1 MRKQTILLLSL
12 LLLVVLGG
20 FYTQPLLAK
29 EDPLRISIETTSGDD
44 AALEGLTYYGTIS
57 NQWESTT
64 FSLDRSGLRH
74 SETKRND
81 VFFQDNADSAVLA
94 WRADYRSFMRGK
106 RSFSG
111 NYAETED
118 HLYYAVEENDGF
130 SLEILDKASGSVSET
145 LLAYPEKTQKTYY
158 SVSRTFF
165 LDGKVII
172 EYSRYGNYSDYLGS
186 DIVIYDPTSGSLEEH
201 FVFEMPEG
209 ISGYQS
215 ISTAT
220 LTQDDKEGIFVMIR
234 TEETDLEATEYAPP
248 VFSTAFKRYDWDTK
262 QWTDL
267 RNVADFS
274 HDALPYAIEDGI
286 FYQLHQADGDWTLQS
301 LDLMKDEVLDSIPLQ
316 GTSEWER
323 SPDSDLQILVADNQA
338 ILTQT
343 YLEPDRNAQLAAF
356 DIATGEMLYSGEIAS
371 TFGTDKETDS
381 LYFERIVY
389 EP

>member
-81 VFFQDNADSAVLA
+81 VFFQDNAESAVLA

-274 HDALPYAIEDGI
+274 NDALPYAIEDGI

>member
-12 LLLVVLGG
+12 LLLIVLGG

-106 RSFSG
+106 SSFSG

-274 HDALPYAIEDGI
+274 NDALPYAIEDGI

>member
-1 MRKQTILLLSL
+1 MRKQTVLLLSL

-106 RSFSG
+106 SSFSG

-274 HDALPYAIEDGI
+274 NDALPYAIEDGI

>member
-29 EDPLRISIETTSGDD
+29 EDPLRISIETTSGDE
-44 AALEGLTYYGTIS
+44 AALDGLIYYGTANS
-57 NQWESTT
+57 QWETT
-64 FSLDRSGLRH
+64 TLSFDRSGLRH

-274 HDALPYAIEDGI
+274 NDALPYAIEDGI

>member
-12 LLLVVLGG
+12 LLLIVLGG

-29 EDPLRISIETTSGDD
+29 EEPLRVVFETTSGDE
-44 AALEGLTYYGTIS
+44 AALDGLIYYGTANS
-57 NQWESTT
+57 QWETT
-64 FSLDRSGLRH
+64 TLSFDRSGLRH

-81 VFFQDNADSAVLA
+81 VFFQDNAESAVLA

-274 HDALPYAIEDGI
+274 NDALPYAIEYGI

-323 SPDSDLQILVADNQA
+323 SPDSDLQILVADNQE

-356 DIATGEMLYSGEIAS
+356 DIATGEMLYSGKIAS

>member
-29 EDPLRISIETTSGDD
+29 EDPLRISIETTSGDE
-44 AALEGLTYYGTIS
+44 AALDGLIYYGTANS
-57 NQWESTT
+57 QWETT
-64 FSLDRSGLRH
+64 TLSFDRSGLRH

-248 VFSTAFKRYDWDTK
+248 VFATAFKRYDWDTK

-274 HDALPYAIEDGI
+274 NDALPYAIEDGI

>member
-106 RSFSG
+106 SSFSG

-234 TEETDLEATEYAPP
+234 TEETDLEATEYVPP
-248 VFSTAFKRYDWDTK
+248 VISTTFKCYDWDTK

-274 HDALPYAIEDGI
+274 NDALPYAIEDGI

-323 SPDSDLQILVADNQA
+323 RPDSDWQILVADNQA

>member
-64 FSLDRSGLRH
+64 VSLDRSGLRH

-106 RSFSG
+106 SSFSG

-274 HDALPYAIEDGI
+274 NDALPYAIEDGI

>member
-81 VFFQDNADSAVLA
+81 VFFQDNAESAVLA

-106 RSFSG
+106 SSFSG

-274 HDALPYAIEDGI
+274 NDALPYAIEDGI

>member
-12 LLLVVLGG
+12 LLLIVLGG

-29 EDPLRISIETTSGDD
+29 EEPLRVVFETTSGDE
-44 AALEGLTYYGTIS
+44 AALDGLIYYGTIS

-106 RSFSG
+106 SSFSG

>member
-106 RSFSG
+106 SSFSG

-234 TEETDLEATEYAPP
+234 TEETDLEATEYVPP
-248 VFSTAFKRYDWDTK
+248 VISTTFKCYDWDTK

-323 SPDSDLQILVADNQA
+323 RPDSDWQILVADNQA

>member
-29 EDPLRISIETTSGDD
+29 EDPLRISIETTSGDE
-44 AALEGLTYYGTIS
+44 AALDGLIYYGTANS
-57 NQWESTT
+57 QWETT
-64 FSLDRSGLRH
+64 TLSFDRSGLRH

-106 RSFSG
+106 SSFSG

-274 HDALPYAIEDGI
+274 NDALPYAIEDGI

>member
-106 RSFSG
+106 SSFSG

-274 HDALPYAIEDGI
+274 NDALPYAIEDGI

-301 LDLMKDEVLDSIPLQ
+301 LDLMKDEVLDSISLQ

>member
-1 MRKQTILLLSL
+1 MRKQTIILLSL

-29 EDPLRISIETTSGDD
+29 EEPVRVSIETTFGDD
-44 AALEGLTYYGTIS
+44 SALAGLTYYGTVS

-81 VFFQDNADSAVLA
+81 VFFQDNAESAVLA

-118 HLYYAVEENDGF
+118 HLYYAVEENEGF
-130 SLEILDKASGSVSET
+130 LLEILDKASGSVSET
-145 LLAYPEKTQKTYY
+145 LLEYPEKTQKTYY
-158 SVSRTFF
+158 SVSHTYF
-165 LDGKVII
+165 LDGKIII

-186 DIVIYDPTSGSLEEH
+186 DIAIYDPTNGLLEEH
-201 FVFEMPEG
+201 IVFEMPEG
-209 ISGYQS
+209 LSGYQS
-215 ISTAT
+215 ISTAV
-220 LTQDDKEGIFVMIR
+220 LTQGDKKGIFVMVR

-248 VFSTAFKRYDWDTK
+248 ITSTAFKRYDWDTK

-267 RNVADFS
+267 SNVVDFS
-274 HDALPYAIEDGI
+274 NYALPYAIEDGI
-286 FYQLHQADGDWTLQS
+286 FYQLHQEEGDWTLQS

-316 GTSEWER
+316 GTAEWER

-356 DIATGEMLYSGEIAS
+356 DIGTGEILYSGEIAS

>member
-106 RSFSG
+106 SSFSG

-234 TEETDLEATEYAPP
+234 TEETDLEATEYVPP
-248 VFSTAFKRYDWDTK
+248 VISTTFKCYDWDTK

-274 HDALPYAIEDGI
+274 NDALPYAIEDGI

-323 SPDSDLQILVADNQA
+323 SPDCDWQILVADNQA

>member
-12 LLLVVLGG
+12 LLLIVLGG

-29 EDPLRISIETTSGDD
+29 EEPLRVVFETTSGDE
-44 AALEGLTYYGTIS
+44 AALDGLIYYGTIS

-81 VFFQDNADSAVLA
+81 VFFQDNAESAVLA

-118 HLYYAVEENDGF
+118 HLYYAVEENQGF
-130 SLEILDKASGSVSET
+130 SLEIMDKASGSVSEM
-145 LLAYPEKTQKTYY
+145 LLNYPEKTQKTYY
-158 SVSRTFF
+158 SVSRTYF

-186 DIVIYDPTSGSLEEH
+186 DIAIYDPTSGSLEEH

-209 ISGYQS
+209 LSGYQS
-215 ISTAT
+215 ISTAI
-220 LTQDDKEGIFVMIR
+220 LTQDDKKGIFLMVR
-234 TEETDLEATEYAPP
+234 TEETDLEATEYVPP
-248 VFSTAFKRYDWDTK
+248 VISTTFKCYDWDTK

-323 SPDSDLQILVADNQA
+323 RPDSDWQILVADNQA

>member
-29 EDPLRISIETTSGDD
+29 EDPLRISIETTSGDE
-44 AALEGLTYYGTIS
+44 AALDGLIYYGTANS
-57 NQWESTT
+57 QWETT
-64 FSLDRSGLRH
+64 TLSFDRSGLRH

-106 RSFSG
+106 SSFSG

>member
-106 RSFSG
+106 SSFSG

-274 HDALPYAIEDGI
+274 NDALPYAIEDGI

>member
-106 RSFSG
+106 SSFSG

-274 HDALPYAIEDGI
+274 NDALPYAIEDGI

-323 SPDSDLQILVADNQA
+323 RPDSDWQILVADNQA

>member
-106 RSFSG
+106 SSFSG

-323 SPDSDLQILVADNQA
+323 RPDSDWQILVADNQA

>member
-20 FYTQPLLAK
+20 FYAQPLSAK
-29 EDPLRISIETTSGDD
+29 EDSLRIDIETTSGDD
-44 AALEGLTYYGTIS
+44 AALEGLTYYGTAS
-57 NQWESTT
+57 NQWETT
-64 FSLDRSGLRH
+64 ALSLDKSGLRH
-74 SETKRND
+74 SETQRQD
-81 VFFQDNADSAVLA
+81 VFFRDYADSAVLA

-111 NYAETED
+111 NYAETEN

-130 SLEILDKASGSVSET
+130 SLEILDKASGTVLET

-186 DIVIYDPTSGSLEEH
+186 DIAIYDPTSGSLEEH
-201 FVFEMPEG
+201 FVFEMPEAV
-209 ISGYQS
+209 SGYQS
-215 ISTAT
+215 ISTAV
-220 LTQDDKEGIFVMIR
+220 LTQDDKKGIFVMVR

-248 VFSTAFKRYDWDTK
+248 VISTAFKRYDWDTK

-267 RNVADFS
+267 SSAQDFS
-274 HDALPYAIEDGI
+274 NDTLSYAIEDGI
-286 FYQLHQADGDWTLQS
+286 FYQLHQAEGDWTLQA

-316 GTSEWER
+316 GTAEWNR
-323 SPDSDLQILVADNQA
+323 RHDSDWQILVSGNQA

-356 DIATGEMLYSGEIAS
+356 AIATGEMLYSGEITGSFA
-371 TFGTDKETDS
+371 DAKEMDI

>member
-20 FYTQPLLAK
+20 FYAQPLSAK
-29 EDPLRISIETTSGDD
+29 EDSLRIDIETTSGDD
-44 AALEGLTYYGTIS
+44 AALEGLTYYGTAS
-57 NQWESTT
+57 NQWETT
-64 FSLDRSGLRH
+64 ALSLDKSGLRH
-74 SETKRND
+74 FEAQRQD
-81 VFFQDNADSAVLA
+81 VFFRDYADSAVLA

-118 HLYYAVEENDGF
+118 YLYYAVEENDGF
-130 SLEILDKASGSVSET
+130 SLEILDKASGTVLET

-172 EYSRYGNYSDYLGS
+172 EYSRFGNYSDYLGS
-186 DIVIYDPTSGSLEEH
+186 DIGIYDPTSGSLEEH
-201 FVFEMPEG
+201 FVFEMPDG
-209 ISGYQS
+209 FSGYQS
-215 ISTAT
+215 ISTTT
-220 LTQDDKEGIFVMIR
+220 LTQDDKKGIFVMVL

-248 VFSTAFKRYDWDTK
+248 VISTAFKRYDWDTK

-267 RNVADFS
+267 SSAQDFPNDTLS
-274 HDALPYAIEDGI
+274 YAIEDGI
-286 FYQLHQADGDWTLQS
+286 FYQLHQSDGDWTLQT

-316 GTSEWER
+316 GTAEWKR
-323 SPDSDLQILVADNQA
+323 RHDSDWQILVSGNQA

-356 DIATGEMLYSGEIAS
+356 AIATGEMLYSGEITGSFA
-371 TFGTDKETDS
+371 DAKEMDI
-381 LYFERIVY
+381 LYFDRIVY
-389 EP
+389 GP

>member
-20 FYTQPLLAK
+20 FYAQPLSAK
-29 EDPLRISIETTSGDD
+29 EDSLRIDIETTSGDD
-44 AALEGLTYYGTIS
+44 AALEGLTYYGTAS
-57 NQWESTT
+57 NQWETT
-64 FSLDRSGLRH
+64 VLSLDKSGLRH
-74 SETKRND
+74 SETQRQD
-81 VFFQDNADSAVLA
+81 VFFRDYADSAVLA

-111 NYAETED
+111 NYAETEN

-130 SLEILDKASGSVSET
+130 SLEILDKASGTVLET

-186 DIVIYDPTSGSLEEH
+186 DIAIYDPTSGSLEEH
-201 FVFEMPEG
+201 FVFEMPEAV
-209 ISGYQS
+209 SGYQS
-215 ISTAT
+215 ISTAV
-220 LTQDDKEGIFVMIR
+220 LTQDDKKGIFVMVR

-248 VFSTAFKRYDWDTK
+248 VISTAFKRYDWDAK

-267 RNVADFS
+267 SNAADFS
-274 HDALPYAIEDGI
+274 NDALPYAIEDGI
-286 FYQLHQADGDWTLQS
+286 FYQLHQSEDDWTLQV
-301 LDLMKDEVLDSIPLQ
+301 LDLMKDEVLDNIPLQ
-316 GTSEWER
+316 GTAEWKR
-323 SPDSDLQILVADNQA
+323 RHDSDWQILVSGNQA

-356 DIATGEMLYSGEIAS
+356 AIATGEMLYSGEITGSFA
-371 TFGTDKETDS
+371 DAKEMDM

>member
-20 FYTQPLLAK
+20 FYAQPLSAK
-29 EDPLRISIETTSGDD
+29 EDSLRIDIETTSGDD
-44 AALEGLTYYGTIS
+44 AALEGLTYYGTAS
-57 NQWESTT
+57 NQWETT
-64 FSLDRSGLRH
+64 ALSLDKSGLRH
-74 SETKRND
+74 SETQRQD
-81 VFFQDNADSAVLA
+81 VFFRDYADSAVLA

-111 NYAETED
+111 NYAETEN

-130 SLEILDKASGSVSET
+130 SLEILDKASGTVLET

-186 DIVIYDPTSGSLEEH
+186 DIAIYDPTSGSLEEH
-201 FVFEMPEG
+201 FVFEMPEAV
-209 ISGYQS
+209 SGYQS
-215 ISTAT
+215 ISTAV
-220 LTQDDKEGIFVMIR
+220 LTQDDKKGIFVMVR

-248 VFSTAFKRYDWDTK
+248 VISTAFKRYDWDTK

-267 RNVADFS
+267 SSAQDFS
-274 HDALPYAIEDGI
+274 NDTLSYAIEDGI
-286 FYQLHQADGDWTLQS
+286 FYQLHQAEGDWTLQA
-301 LDLMKDEVLDSIPLQ
+301 LDLMNDEVLDSIPLQ
-316 GTSEWER
+316 GTAEWKR
-323 SPDSDLQILVADNQA
+323 RHDSDWQILVSGNQA

-356 DIATGEMLYSGEIAS
+356 AIATGEMLYSGEITGS
-371 TFGTDKETDS
+371 FGDAKEMDM

>member
-274 HDALPYAIEDGI
+274 NDALPYAIEDGI

>member
-12 LLLVVLGG
+12 LLLIVLGG

-29 EDPLRISIETTSGDD
+29 EEPLRVVFETTSGDE
-44 AALEGLTYYGTIS
+44 AALDGLIYYGTIS

-106 RSFSG
+106 SSFSG

-274 HDALPYAIEDGI
+274 NDALPYAIEDGI

>member
-12 LLLVVLGG
+12 LLLIVLGG

-29 EDPLRISIETTSGDD
+29 EEPLRVVFETTSGDE
-44 AALEGLTYYGTIS
+44 AALDGLIYYGTANS
-57 NQWESTT
+57 QWETT
-64 FSLDRSGLRH
+64 TLSFDRSGLRH

-106 RSFSG
+106 SSFSG

-274 HDALPYAIEDGI
+274 NDALPYAIEDGI